1 MKLDKQTM
9 KSIRHII
16 LFIAVVVLC
25 VIKIREIL
33 GIVQFVLSVSRPFIW
48 GGAIAFVMNI
58 PLNGIERRLLKS
70 WRGKRAE
77 KLKRP
82 VSIILSLLLIL
93 FVIVFVVMT
102 VVPQLGRTIV
112 DLGNKLP
119 AFLEDLAEELEKL
132 CASNPQIVAYLEQME
147 NISFDWDMIL
157 NGAIHFLQNGM
168 GSMVTST
175 VSVAGTIISGIV
187 NAVVAVI
194 FSLYILSQKE
204 KLGDQGKRILKAYV
218 PEKMNGQI
226 RRVLGLLSDNFNSFI
241 SGQCLEAVILGTMFV
256 VVLTVFG
263 IPYALLIGVLIAFT
277 SLIPIVGAFI
287 GCIVGAFLILV
298 DDPAKA
304 VVFVIIFLVLQQ
316 IEGNLIYP
324 HVVGNSVGLPSMW
337 VLAAV
342 TLGGSL
348 LGVAGM
354 LLFIP
359 LFSTAYTLLRD
370 DVNARNGIKNEIR
383 NVSE

>member
-287 GCIVGAFLILV
+287 GCIVGAFCE
-298 DDPAKA
+298 A
-304 VVFVIIFLVLQQ
+304 
-316 IEGNLIYP
+316 GN
-324 HVVGNSVGLPSMW
+324 
-337 VLAAV
+337 
-342 TLGGSL
+342 T
-348 LGVAGM
+348 
-354 LLFIP
+354 F
-359 LFSTAYTLLRD
+359 F
-370 DVNARNGIKNEIR
+370 
-383 NVSE
+383 